1 MESPIPEN
9 EVNRLRALKLYRII
23 DTTAEQSFD
32 DLARLAATI
41 CDTPIALISVIDEDR
56 LWFKSSFGLSA
67 SQAPRDMA
75 FCAHTIMQ
83 DDVFIVEDAQADSRF
98 VDHPLVVSGPL
109 VRFYAG
115 VPLAVTKGIA
125 LGTVCVIDRKPRKLT
140 PQQIDALTL
149 VRGAV
154 VAQLELRR
162 SLEDFRSVERLLPI
176 CAWCRSV
183 EGANGKWTPLYE
195 YLANTVPLSHSIC
208 PNCHGDVRLSMGK
221 TTGLTQS
228 PGEQE

>member
-1 MESPIPEN
+1 MVSPLPEN
-9 EVNRLRALKLYRII
+9 EASRLRNLKLYRIL
-23 DTTAEQSFD
+23 DTAAEQAFD
-32 DLARLAATI
+32 DLTRLAATI

-56 LWFKSSFGLSA
+56 LWFKASFGLNA
-67 SQAPRDMA
+67 TQAPRDMA

-83 DDVFIVEDAQADSRF
+83 EDVFVVEDAKADSRF
-98 VDHPLVVSGPL
+98 AENPLVVAGPL

-125 LGTVCVIDRKPRKLT
+125 LGTVCVIDRKPRTLT
-140 PQQIDALTL
+140 SQQIDALTL

-162 SLEDFRSVERLLPI
+162 SLEDLRSVERLLPI

-183 EGANGKWTPLYE
+183 ERADGGWTPLYE
-195 YLANTVPLSHSIC
+195 YVANTVPLSHSIC
-208 PNCHGDVRLSMGK
+208 PNCHGDVRLTMGK
-221 TTGLTQS
+221 TEG
-228 PGEQE
+228 G